1 MKSQPSPNRRAGLP
15 PSAVVREE
23 LVERGAWGAFV
34 PTQPLQFLGKGRWQ
48 RALAQRCCWVS
59 GHPERRGEQPE
70 SE

>member
-1 MKSQPSPNRRAGLP
+1 MSQPSPNCRAGLP

-34 PTQPLQFLGKGRWQ
+34 PAQPLWLLRKGRRR
-48 RALAQRCCWVS
+48 RALAQRCRWVS
-59 GHPERRGEQPE
+59 GHPERKGEQPE